1 MSLRNLFS
9 ARDMTEGTPWKRI
22 AEFAFPML
30 LGLSLVSRE
39 LILVTI
45 TEKWIES
52 AKMLQIL
59 CLWGAFI
66 PIQSLFTNLLISRR
80 RSRVYMWSTIVQGT
94 LLTVMLLVLR
104 PYGITNM
111 IVAYVLL
118 NFAWL
123 FVWQHF
129 VNREISFTLTMMLRD
144 TLPYFALSAAV
155 MYATAIL
162 TDGIENIYTLLLTRI
177 AVAAALYII
186 ALLIVRSTELR
197 ELAAYIIS
205 RKTQSNG

>member
-1 MSLRNLFS
+1 
-9 ARDMTEGTPWKRI
+9 
-22 AEFAFPML
+22 
-30 LGLSLVSRE
+30 
-39 LILVTI
+39 
-45 TEKWIES
+45 
-52 AKMLQIL
+52 
-59 CLWGAFI
+59 
-66 PIQSLFTNLLISRR
+66 
-80 RSRVYMWSTIVQGT
+80 MWSTIVQGT

-186 ALLIVRSTELR
+186 ALLVARSTELR

-205 RKTQSNG
+205 RKTQSKG